1 MQSVEG
7 MKKLFLGVFLP
18 FDELNVINQDEIRS
32 PITVSK
38 SLHAVLTNGSDQ
50 IIGKRFSRHIK
61 HARFRI
67 NLQAVVPDRLHEMGF
82 P

>member
-7 MKKLFLGVFLP
+7 MKELFLGVFLP
-18 FDELNVINQDEIRS
+18 FNELNVIHQDEIRS
-32 PITVSK
+32 PITVSEC
-38 SLHAVLTNGSDQ
+38 LHAVLTNGSDQ

-67 NLQAVVPDRLHEMGF
+67 NLQAVVPDCLHEMGLS
-82 P
+82 